1 MKKAISIWTICTI
14 LILTMVLPSTTPSVK
29 AAKDDYIVNAEILY
43 LREGPGLSYPILDT
57 LKEGQLLSSVQQQG
71 DWMHVTV
78 DNNEGWVAKWL
89 IKQTAASEQQN
100 TEQQI
105 VISQVDKLN
114 VRAEPS
120 LSATVLAQLHVGAEA
135 QLLQQQQDWA
145 EIQYGNVV
153 GWVSTLYITVN
164 EKPQASVTEEQQQE
178 NSTEEKQSPTETL
191 ENDPNTFTVVVDTV
205 NVRKKASTTS
215 KILGVATKGQQYKV
229 LSRKNNWVE
238 IQYTKKK
245 SGWIYSFY
253 GTFTVQQE
261 APSDPLEPI
270 SENVTIIYNGTNLR
284 EQASTSSAVVH
295 RADAGQQFTI
305 IAKEGEW
312 YKVKADGKEAYVAN
326 WVVSASQN
334 EQDVAATQKNRKD
347 GTLQG
352 LTIIIDPGH
361 GGNDPGTI
369 GVRGTYEKGL
379 TLQTAE
385 LLKSKLRAAG
395 ANVEL
400 TREAD
405 VYVDLR
411 KRIAVGHQANADA
424 FISLHYDANKDSSVT
439 GFTTYYYSDTNL
451 LLAEAVQNGLEGTV
465 NLRSRGAQFGNFL
478 VLRENHQNAI
488 LIELG
493 YLSNAAEEAAITTDY
508 YREQATLG
516 IYQGL
521 LNYFSK

>member
-1 MKKAISIWTICTI
+1 MKKTFSIWTICAM
-14 LILTMVLPSTTPSVK
+14 LILTMLPTVHSAK
-29 AAKDDYIVNAEILY
+29 AAQDDYIVNAEILY
-43 LREGPGLSYPILDT
+43 LREGPGLSYPILET
-57 LKEGQLLSSVQQQG
+57 LKEGQLLSSTRQQG
-71 DWMHVTV
+71 DWMHVKV
-78 DNNEGWVAKWL
+78 NNKEGWVAKWL
-89 IKQTAASEQQN
+89 IKPTTATEQDKS
-100 TEQQI
+100 EQQI

-120 LSATVLAQLHVGAEA
+120 LSSTVLTQLPLGAET
-135 QLLQQQQDWA
+135 QLLQQQEEWVQ
-145 EIQYGNVV
+145 IQYGNVI

-164 EKPQASVTEEQQQE
+164 EKQQATVAEEQQ
-178 NSTEEKQSPTETL
+178 EETSIETL
-191 ENDPNTFTVVVDTV
+191 ENDPNTFTIVVDTV

-215 KILGVATKGQQYKV
+215 KILGVATKDQQYKV

-238 IQYTKKK
+238 IQYSKKK

-253 GTFTVQQE
+253 GTFTVQQD
-261 APSDPLEPI
+261 APTDPLKPVT
-270 SENVTIIYNGTNLR
+270 ENVTIIYNGTNLR
-284 EQASTSSAVVH
+284 EQASTSSAVVQ
-295 RADAGQQFTI
+295 RADAGQQYSI

-312 YKVKADGKEAYVAN
+312 YKIAVGEKEAYVAN
-326 WVVSASQN
+326 WVVSASQS
-334 EQDVAATQKNRKD
+334 EAITTASQKNRKN

-352 LTIIIDPGH
+352 LTIVIDPGH
-361 GGNDPGTI
+361 GGNDPGTT

-405 VYVDLR
+405 VFVDLR

-424 FISLHYDANKDSSVT
+424 FISLHYDANEISSVT
-439 GFTTYYYSDTNL
+439 GFTTYYYGDTNKG
-451 LLAEAVQNGLEGTV
+451 LAEAIQQGLEGTV

-478 VLRENHQNAI
+478 VLRENRQNAI

-493 YLSNAAEEAAITTDY
+493 YLSNAAEEAVITTDY

-521 LNYFSK
+521 LNYFNQ

>member
-1 MKKAISIWTICTI
+1 MKKAFILWTICI
-14 LILTMVLPSTTPSVK
+14 MLILAMVPPTTTHSVK

-43 LREGPGLSYPILDT
+43 LREGPGLSYPILET
-57 LKEGQLLSSVQQQG
+57 LKEGQLLSSVEERG

-78 DNNEGWVAKWL
+78 NSKEGWVAKWL
-89 IKQTAASEQQN
+89 IKQATVSEQPN
-100 TEQQI
+100 TNQQV
-105 VISQVDKLN
+105 VIAQVDKLN
-114 VRAEPS
+114 VRSEPS
-120 LSATVLAQLHVGAEA
+120 LSATVLTQLSLGTEA
-135 QLLQQQQDWA
+135 QLLGQQQEWA
-145 EIQYGNVV
+145 EIQYGNVI

-164 EKPQASVTEEQQQE
+164 DKQPTPAPEQEQNQE
-178 NSTEEKQSPTETL
+178 QKEEKQPSTDTV
-191 ENDPNTFTVVVDTV
+191 ENDPNTFTIVVDSV
-205 NVRKKASTTS
+205 NVRKKASSTS
-215 KILGVATKGQQYKV
+215 KILGVATKDQQYKV

-238 IQYTKKK
+238 IQYSKKK

-261 APSDPLEPI
+261 TPADPLTPI
-270 SENVTIIYNGTNLR
+270 TESVTIIYNGTNLR

-295 RADAGQQFTI
+295 RADAGQQYTI
-305 IAKEGEW
+305 IEKEGEW
-312 YKVKADGKEAYVAN
+312 YKVAVGEKEAYVAN

-334 EQDVAATQKNRKD
+334 EANKANTPKARKE

-352 LTIIIDPGH
+352 LTIVIDPGH
-361 GGNDPGTI
+361 GGNDPGTT

-405 VYVDLR
+405 VFVDLR

-424 FISLHYDANKDSSVT
+424 FISLHYDANEVSSVT
-439 GFTTYYYSDTNL
+439 GFTTYYYGDTNRG
-451 LLAEAVQNGLEGTV
+451 LAEAVQQGLEGTV

-478 VLRENHQNAI
+478 VLRENHQSAI

-493 YLSNAAEEAAITTDY
+493 YLSNAAEEATITTDY

-521 LNYFSK
+521 LAYFNQ

>member
-1 MKKAISIWTICTI
+1 MRKAFILWLICIMLVT
-14 LILTMVLPSTTPSVK
+14 TMLPATVHDVK

-43 LREGPGLSYPILDT
+43 LREGPGLSYPILET
-57 LKEGQLLSSVQQQG
+57 LKEGQLLSSIEGQG

-78 DNNEGWVAKWL
+78 DGKEGWVAKWL
-89 IKQTAASEQQN
+89 IKQATAEGQQS
-100 TEQQI
+100 TSQQT
-105 VISQVDKLN
+105 VITQVDKLN
-114 VRAEPS
+114 VRSEPS
-120 LSATVLAQLHVGAEA
+120 LSATVLTQLPLGTEA
-135 QLLQQQQDWA
+135 QLLQQQQEWA

-153 GWVSTLYITVN
+153 GWVSTLYITIN
-164 EKPQASVTEEQQQE
+164 EKPSTPATEPPAQEEEQ
-178 NSTEEKQSPTETL
+178 PATETV
-191 ENDPNTFTVVVDTV
+191 ENDPNTFTVVVDKV
-205 NVRKKASTTS
+205 NIRKKANTTS
-215 KILGVATKGQQYKV
+215 KILGVATKGQQFKV
-229 LSRKNNWVE
+229 LSRNNNWVE
-238 IQYTKKK
+238 IQYSKKK

-261 APSDPLEPI
+261 APADPLTPI
-270 SENVTIIYNGTNLR
+270 TESVTIIYNGTNLR

-295 RADAGQQFTI
+295 RADAGQQYSI

-312 YKVKADGKEAYVAN
+312 YKVAVDDKEAYVAN
-326 WVVSASQN
+326 WVVSASQ
-334 EQDVAATQKNRKD
+334 DDATKATTAPSRKN

-352 LTIIIDPGH
+352 LTIVIDPGH
-361 GGNDPGTI
+361 GGNDPGTT

-405 VYVDLR
+405 VFVDLR

-424 FISLHYDANKDSSVT
+424 FISLHYDANEVSSVT
-439 GFTTYYYSDTNL
+439 GFTTYYYGDTNKK
-451 LLAEAVQNGLEGTV
+451 LAETVQQGLEGTV
-465 NLRSRGAQFGNFL
+465 NLRSRGAQFGNYL
-478 VLRENHQNAI
+478 VLRENRQNAI

-493 YLSNAAEEAAITTDY
+493 YLSNAAEEATITTDY

-521 LNYFSK
+521 LDYFNQ